1 MRLLSDSLL
10 YRIPAFCGAFLL
22 IALAVI
28 VAVVGLQQH
37 QLLRTQ
43 MDDYGNTQA
52 RHLALAAEQ
61 PLFMRDVVSLQVIV
75 TTGAAD
81 NKVFQAQIRDDSGQ
95 LLAESVR
102 EPDTSENDLQLYSAP
117 VILERDTIGEVTVLL
132 DRRSWQSLYMTPWW
146 RLLLLSLA
154 LTVLATVGAFLLS
167 RMLTG
172 RLRQLIN
179 GLPEVAQPSAGDEL
193 ERLEHRL
200 EPLLTRQPADASE
213 DEEEIRGGP
222 YALLACQL
230 SNLARLRA
238 QLSHENYQGQLQH
251 FDRSLDRICQLYQGE
266 RLRGR
271 YGAALIRFDGSNGDD
286 HLQRALYSARLIERY
301 LAGISPDS
309 GVHLDL
315 RLAVS
320 QGYFDREVTPLL
332 QEQQDNDL
340 EDRLFDILDLGASGE
355 ILLSGDVASH
365 AQLQELG
372 ESEEFSDQDAV
383 YRWHCFSDQ
392 RQAVLDKQLQFLRKT
407 APDAD
412 RD

>member
-10 YRIPAFCGAFLL
+10 YRIPAFCGVFLL
-22 IALAVI
+22 IALTLI
-28 VAVVGLQQH
+28 VAIVGLQQH
-37 QLLRTQ
+37 QLLRAQ

-61 PLFMRDVVSLQVIV
+61 PLFMQDVVSLQVIV
-75 TTGAAD
+75 TTGAAN

-102 EPDTSENDLQLYSAP
+102 KPDTSENDLQAYRAP
-117 VILERDTIGEVTVLL
+117 VVLERNTIGEVTILL
-132 DRRSWQSLYMTPWW
+132 DRRGWQSLYMAPWW

-154 LTVLATVGAFLLS
+154 LTGLATLGAFLMS
-167 RMLTG
+167 RIWTG

-179 GLPEVAQPSAGDEL
+179 GLPEVAQPAAGDEL

-200 EPLLTRQPADASE
+200 EPLLTRQPADESA
-213 DEEEIRGGP
+213 DEEEARGGP

-230 SNLARLRA
+230 NNLARLRA

-271 YGAALIRFDGSNGDD
+271 YGAALIRFDGSSGSDD

-315 RLAVS
+315 RLAIS
-320 QGYFDREVTPLL
+320 QGYFDREVTALL

-340 EDRLFDILDLGASGE
+340 EDRLFDILDLGTSGE
-355 ILLSGDVASH
+355 ILLSGDVAGH
-365 AQLQELG
+365 PQLQALG
-372 ESEEFSDQDAV
+372 ESEEFSDKDAV
-383 YRWHCFSDQ
+383 YRWHRFSEQ

-407 APDAD
+407 SEGG
-412 RD
+412 

>member
-132 DRRSWQSLYMTPWW
+132 DRR
-146 RLLLLSLA
+146 
-154 LTVLATVGAFLLS
+154 
-167 RMLTG
+167 
-172 RLRQLIN
+172 
-179 GLPEVAQPSAGDEL
+179 
-193 ERLEHRL
+193 
-200 EPLLTRQPADASE
+200 
-213 DEEEIRGGP
+213 
-222 YALLACQL
+222 
-230 SNLARLRA
+230 
-238 QLSHENYQGQLQH
+238 
-251 FDRSLDRICQLYQGE
+251 
-266 RLRGR
+266 
-271 YGAALIRFDGSNGDD
+271 
-286 HLQRALYSARLIERY
+286 
-301 LAGISPDS
+301 
-309 GVHLDL
+309 
-315 RLAVS
+315 
-320 QGYFDREVTPLL
+320 
-332 QEQQDNDL
+332 
-340 EDRLFDILDLGASGE
+340 
-355 ILLSGDVASH
+355 
-365 AQLQELG
+365 
-372 ESEEFSDQDAV
+372 
-383 YRWHCFSDQ
+383 
-392 RQAVLDKQLQFLRKT
+392 
-407 APDAD
+407 
-412 RD
+412 